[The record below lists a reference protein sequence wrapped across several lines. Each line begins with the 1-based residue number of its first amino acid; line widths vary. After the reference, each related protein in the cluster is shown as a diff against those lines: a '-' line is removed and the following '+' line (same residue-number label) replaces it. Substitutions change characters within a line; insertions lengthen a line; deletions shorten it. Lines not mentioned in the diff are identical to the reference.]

1 MNNDIKQ
8 KLTIEKKVLIYTLVI
23 ISYHLAISFL
33 LAHAIINYDIIYTL
47 IYIFAIVG
55 YAVMVVKLIKNSNT
69 ADPRRLVWL
78 ILTMVVLMYFVLELF
93 AVVPSLTR
101 IFIGY

>member
-33 LAHAIINYDIIYTL
+33 LAHA
-47 IYIFAIVG
+47 YIFAIVG